1 MQVYAMLAA
10 DGMTPEWVGSGPV
23 IPEGA
28 VLIGE
33 GSNLEEIGSRCLVS
47 GAWVDRQAIA
57 DPVESQSI
65 LGHRLIFTGLPAGT
79 VVMVQDVSA
88 ALAIVVAE
96 VNDGTA
102 DILLA
107 SVGTYDVE
115 ITPPAPA
122 RRWERRVQWS

>member
-1 MQVYAMLAA
+1 MQVYAVMAA
-10 DGMTPEWVGSGPV
+10 DGMTPERIGSGPV
-23 IPEGA
+23 VPAGA

-33 GSNLEEIGSRCLVS
+33 DLPDMAGQVLVG
-47 GAWVDRQAIA
+47 GAWVERQPIA

-122 RRWERRVQWS
+122 RRWERRLQWS